1 MQGTVLLRK
10 VQTHGK
16 SLARFYEELGLLS
29 EEEVE

>member
-16 SLARFYEELGLLS
+16 SLVRFYEELGLLG
-29 EEEVE
+29 EEVE